1 MLRSFRVRFLDRDAA
16 RKAGLVV
23 SARRSRRG
31 APSLVLMTTAVAL
44 GAIACES
51 VPLGAPTESTISVTA
66 STGIL
71 PPGGTAEITAL
82 VIEQSGTA
90 VHNGTV
96 VRFTATNGQ
105 VSPVEVETRDGLA
118 VTTFTAANTS
128 GVARIR
134 ATSGSATGGDASAPS
149 NVVEIQIGG
158 AAATTVTLGA
168 SSSRVPPGGGTVT
181 LVASVTDA
189 AGNGLAGVTVT
200 FTTTEGTLSATSAA
214 TDSEGQA
221 RVQLTTTRD
230 ASVTARVADKT
241 SPAVAIAVAAETT
254 VGLSYTPANPVAGQA
269 VSLTVTPTIPAGG
282 QAPRVVVSWGD
293 GSQTDLLTV
302 PSARTVAHVY
312 TSADTYS
319 VVVTSTADGIVS
331 TVSTTIPVAA
341 RPPIGVNVGASSTS
355 PQRCQSVEF
364 TATASPASE
373 AISTYDWTINS
384 NTNSEDETVRT
395 TGNRL
400 SRLFRT
406 TGTKTVAVT
415 ARTPDGRE
423 GVGQTQVSV
432 IPETTVVCP
441 P

>member
-1 MLRSFRVRFLDRDAA
+1 MLSSYRVRFVAF
-16 RKAGLVV
+16 
-23 SARRSRRG
+23 
-31 APSLVLMTTAVAL
+31 MTAAVAL
-44 GAIACES
+44 GSIACES

-66 STGIL
+66 STGTL
-71 PPGGTAEITAL
+71 SPGGTAEITAL
-82 VIEQSGTA
+82 VIEQSGTP

-105 VSPVEVETRDGLA
+105 VSPVEAETRDGLA

-134 ATSGSATGGDASAPS
+134 ATSGSATGGDGATPS

-158 AAATTVTLGA
+158 AAASAVTLSA
-168 SSSRVPPGGGTVT
+168 SSSRLPAGGGSVT

-189 AGNGLAGVTVT
+189 AGNGLAGVPVT
-200 FTTTEGTLSATSAA
+200 FTTTEGTLSATSAT
-214 TDSEGQA
+214 TDSGGQA
-221 RVQLTTTRD
+221 RVELTTTRD

-241 SPAVAIAVAAETT
+241 SPAVAITVGPETT
-254 VGLSYTPANPVAGQA
+254 IGLAYAPANPVAGQA
-269 VSLTVTPTIPAGG
+269 VSLTVTPTIPQGG

-293 GSQTDLLTV
+293 GTQTDLLTV
-302 PSARTVAHVY
+302 ASPRTVAHVY
-312 TSADTYS
+312 SSAGTYT
-319 VVVTSTADGIVS
+319 VVATSTADGVVS
-331 TVSTTIPVAA
+331 TASTTIPVAA
-341 RPPIGVNVGASSTS
+341 PPPIGVNVGASSTS

-384 NTNSEDETVRT
+384 NTDSEDETVRT
-395 TGNRL
+395 TGNKL

-406 TGTKTVAVT
+406 TGTKTISVAAT
-415 ARTPDGRE
+415 TPDGRV
-423 GVGQTQVSV
+423 GVGQAQVSV